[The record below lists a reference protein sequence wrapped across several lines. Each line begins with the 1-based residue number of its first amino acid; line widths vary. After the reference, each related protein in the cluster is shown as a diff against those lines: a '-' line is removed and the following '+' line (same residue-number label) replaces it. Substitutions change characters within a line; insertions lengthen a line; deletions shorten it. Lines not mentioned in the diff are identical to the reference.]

1 MAESAFGRMVRQ
13 TRKEGR
19 RIGKVAAD
27 SAAERHVF
35 DIYERGRDL
44 FLLQRGLTSRGGRS
58 GQRHP
63 VMLMRRRDLRIGTRG
78 WLLCAATGN
87 FGTVLTPLF
96 AGVFG
101 KALCRVPRS
110 RSSEVLARRV
120 VLGNQT
126 ERCLNLFQRETEFRL
141 LREADAWLQEQ
152 GFGLDEVAFFERT
165 PEALAYTRTLGQM
178 WRVRPCRHTPDEQ
191 RESVCRAFQRMDA
204 CVGYFVSVR
213 GVRWLVYREFL
224 RVAELARSDAKDAPE
239 RLQECLRE
247 WVSLAPGVRGPAA
260 MRRVKYGT
268 RHVIEFFGIPRREA
282 EQIFIPALE
291 RLLEGMTLGRMTPED
306 VADTLE
312 GLCRLF
318 SHLLRTPAFADPD
331 SADSV
336 SALYPLVADDI
347 AQGAA
352 SRHDFDAR
360 RMALPGVTFKAGRCI
375 THPGADPH
383 TLLTVRQLVGRLS
396 LHEHAEYINVFEVR
410 SSKAHPSGERQSR
423 EIVLKTDRM
432 PVPISYVE
440 KRLSSVRVGY
450 ANYMLTRANVF
461 RALGADY
468 PAFQLLTVVTHDGRR
483 EETPYFLRTR
493 CPGDPLDAIPPERF
507 RSDPSN
513 PTGAEDPDIVLALA
527 GLYGGAAAQNLAV
540 KKYLPAERI
549 CRFGQGKE
557 IFEFVYDP
565 FKRRPMPAHVR
576 VCSIRGTMGW
586 PNLERSEDNLRETY
600 RFYLRAY
607 AATLGDYWRAH
618 AEACTL
624 NECAAAFFDGFARKT
639 EAMHWAYGQRRA
651 DFDTF
656 NPGLR
661 PIYAFR
667 PKLDFALWALER
679 TAEDLPRLRERF
691 MDAVRDA
698 FVKVSVRVP

>member
-1 MAESAFGRMVRQ
+1 MAQRGFERMIRKVRN
-13 TRKEGR
+13 TGR
-19 RIGKVAAD
+19 RMGRVTA
-27 SAAERHVF
+27 SSSAERHVF
-35 DIYERGRDL
+35 EVYEQGQDL
-44 FLLQRGLTSRGGRS
+44 FLLQQGLKPRDGRS
-58 GQRHP
+58 ERRHP
-63 VMLMRRRDLRIGTRG
+63 VMLIRRRDLRIGTTG
-78 WLLCAATGN
+78 WLFCAATGN

-96 AGVFG
+96 SGAFG
-101 KALCRVPRS
+101 KGLCRVPRA
-110 RSSEVLARRV
+110 RSSEVLTRRV

-126 ERCLNLFQRETEFRL
+126 ERCLNLLQRETDFEL

-152 GFGLDEVAFFERT
+152 GFGLDEVSFFERT
-165 PEALAYTRTLGQM
+165 PESLAYTCALGQM
-178 WRVRPCRHTPDEQ
+178 WRVRLLRHTPAEQ
-191 RESVCRAFQRMDA
+191 RVAIGQAFQRMDA
-204 CVGYFVSVR
+204 CVRYFVSVR
-213 GVRWLVYREFL
+213 GVRWLTYREFL
-224 RVAELARSDAKDAPE
+224 RVAELARSTAAEAPE
-239 RLQECLRE
+239 RLLECLRE
-247 WVSLAPGVRGPAA
+247 WVSLAPGVREPAA

-268 RHVIEFFGIPRREA
+268 RHVIEFFGIARQAA
-282 EQIFIPALE
+282 ERMLIPALE
-291 RLLEGMTLGRMTPED
+291 RLLEGVTLGRMTQAD

-318 SHLLRTPAFADPD
+318 LHLLRTPAFADPNSSD
-331 SADSV
+331 AV
-336 SALYPLVADDI
+336 GALYRLLADDVPE
-347 AQGAA
+347 GAA
-352 SRHDFDAR
+352 ARSDFDAR
-360 RMALPGVTFKAGRCI
+360 RMALPGVTFKAGKFI
-375 THPGADPH
+375 THPGIDRH
-383 TLLTVRQLVGRLS
+383 TLQTVRQLVGRLS
-396 LHEHAEYINVFEVR
+396 LNEHAEYINVFEMR
-410 SSKAHPSGERQSR
+410 SSKANPSGERQSR

-432 PVPISYVE
+432 PVPISYIE

-468 PAFQLLTVVTHDGRR
+468 PAFQLLTVVSHDGRR

-493 CPGDPLDAIPPERF
+493 CPGDPLDAIPAERF
-507 RSDPSN
+507 RNDPAN
-513 PTGAEDPDIVLALA
+513 PHSAEDPDIVLALA

-540 KKYLPAERI
+540 KKYIPAERT

-565 FKRRPMPAHVR
+565 FKRRPMPARVR

-586 PNLERSEDNLRETY
+586 PNLERTKDNLREVH

-607 AATLGDYWRAH
+607 AASLGAYWRAH

-656 NPGLR
+656 DPGLR
-661 PIYAFR
+661 PIYDFR

-679 TAEDLPRLRERF
+679 TADDLPKLRERF

-698 FVKVSVRVP
+698 FIKA

>member
-1 MAESAFGRMVRQ
+1 MAQSAFEQMIRK
-13 TRKEGR
+13 TRNEGR
-19 RIGKVAAD
+19 RVGRVTAA
-27 SAAERHVF
+27 SAAERRVF
-35 DIYERGRDL
+35 EVYERGQDF
-44 FLLQRGLTSRGGRS
+44 FLLQKGLKPRDGRS
-58 GQRHP
+58 ERRHP
-63 VMLMRRRDLRIGTRG
+63 VMLIRRRDLRIGTKG
-78 WLLCAATGN
+78 WLFCAAKGH

-96 AGVFG
+96 SGALG
-101 KALCRVPRS
+101 KGLCRVPRA
-110 RSSEVLARRV
+110 RSSEVLTHRV

-126 ERCLNLFQRETEFRL
+126 ERCLNLLQRETDFAL

-165 PEALAYTRTLGQM
+165 PESMAYTCALGQM
-178 WRVRPCRHTPDEQ
+178 WRVRPRRHTPAEQ
-191 RESVCRAFQRMDA
+191 REAIGHAFQRMDSS
-204 CVGYFVSVR
+204 VRYFVSVR
-213 GVRWLVYREFL
+213 GVHWLTYREFL
-224 RVAELARSDAKDAPE
+224 RVMELARSDAAEAPE

-260 MRRVKYGT
+260 MRRVKHGT
-268 RHVIEFFGIPRREA
+268 RHVIEFFGIPRHAA
-282 EQIFIPALE
+282 ERMLIPALE
-291 RLLEGMTLGRMTPED
+291 RLLEGITLGRMSRED
-306 VADTLE
+306 VAETLE

-318 SHLLRTPAFADPD
+318 LHLLRTPAFADPGSQD
-331 SADSV
+331 TV
-336 SALYPLVADDI
+336 GALYRLLADDFS
-347 AQGAA
+347 GNTA
-352 SRHDFDAR
+352 SRSDFDAR
-360 RMALPGVTFKAGRCI
+360 RIALPGVTFNKAGKYT
-375 THPGADPH
+375 THPGIDPH

-396 LHEHAEYINVFEVR
+396 LNEHAEYINVFEVR
-410 SSKAHPSGERQSR
+410 SSKVNPSGERQSR

-432 PVPISYVE
+432 PVPISYIE

-468 PAFQLLTVVTHDGRR
+468 PAFQLLTVVSHDGRR

-507 RSDPSN
+507 RSDPTN
-513 PTGAEDPDIVLALA
+513 PHGAEDPDIVLALA

-540 KKYLPAERI
+540 KKYLPVERI
-549 CRFGQGKE
+549 CRFGRGKE

-565 FKRRPMPAHVR
+565 FKRRPMPARVR

-607 AATLGDYWRAH
+607 ATALGNYWRTH

-656 NPGLR
+656 DPGLR
-661 PIYAFR
+661 PIYNFR
-667 PKLDFALWALER
+667 PKLGFALWALER
-679 TAEDLPRLRERF
+679 TAEDLPKLRERF

-698 FVKVSVRVP
+698 FVKA

>member
-1 MAESAFGRMVRQ
+1 MAQSAFERIIRQ
-13 TRKEGR
+13 AR
-19 RIGKVAAD
+19 RRGSHMGEVAAE
-27 SAAERHVF
+27 SAAERHLF
-35 DIYERGRDL
+35 DVYAWEDDL
-44 FLLQRGLTSRGGRS
+44 FLIQRGLLPAAGCLAR
-58 GQRHP
+58 RHP
-63 VMLMRRRDLRIGTRG
+63 VMLMRRRDLRIGAKG
-78 WLLCAATGN
+78 WLFCAGLGN

-96 AGVFG
+96 SGAFG
-101 KALCRVPRS
+101 KGLCRVPRAR
-110 RSSEVLARRV
+110 RSETLLRRV

-126 ERCLNLFQRETEFRL
+126 GRCLNLLQRETDFDL
-141 LREADAWLQEQ
+141 LREADAWLQRQ

-165 PEALAYTRTLGQM
+165 PEALAYTCALGQM
-178 WRVRPCRHTPDEQ
+178 WRVRPCRHTPAEQ
-191 RESVCRAFQRMDA
+191 REALGAAFQRMDSS
-204 CVGYFVSVR
+204 VRYFVSVR
-213 GVRWLVYREFL
+213 GVHWLTYREFL
-224 RVAELARSDAKDAPE
+224 RVARLARDGSEGGRA
-239 RLQECLRE
+239 RLLECLRE
-247 WVSLAPGVRGPAA
+247 WVSLAPGMRGPAA
-260 MRRVKYGT
+260 MRRPKSGV

-282 EQIFIPALE
+282 ERMLIPALE
-291 RLLEGMTLGRMTPED
+291 RLLEGMVLGRMTQED

-318 SHLLRTPAFADPD
+318 LHLLRTPAFADLGTTD
-331 SADSV
+331 TV
-336 SALYPLVADDI
+336 GALYRLLADDLS
-347 AQGAA
+347 GDDAA
-352 SRHDFDAR
+352 RRDFDAR
-360 RMALPGVTFKAGRCI
+360 RVALPGVTFEAGKAI
-375 THPGADPH
+375 PHPGAERR
-383 TLLTVRQLVGRLS
+383 TLQTIGWLVGRLS
-396 LHEHAEYINVFEVR
+396 LNEHAEHVNVFEVR
-410 SSKAHPSGERQSR
+410 STKAHPSGAGQSR

-432 PVPISYVE
+432 PVPVSYVE

-493 CPGDPLDAIPPERF
+493 CPGDPLDAIPAERF
-507 RSDPSN
+507 RSDPAN
-513 PTGAEDPDIVLALA
+513 PSGAEDPDIVLALA
-527 GLYGGAAAQNLAV
+527 GLYGGAAAQNLAT

-549 CRFGQGKE
+549 CRFGRGKE

-565 FKRRPMPAHVR
+565 FKHRPMPARVR

-586 PNLERSEDNLRETY
+586 PNLERTEDNLREAH

-607 AATLGDYWRAH
+607 AAALGDYWRGH

-624 NECAAAFFDGFARKT
+624 NECAAAFFDGFVRKT

-656 NPGLR
+656 DPGLR

-679 TAEDLPRLRERF
+679 TAEDLPKLRERF
-691 MDAVRDA
+691 MDAVRDV
-698 FVKVSVRVP
+698 FVKVRV